1 MRIKR
6 CKHGIDLYMIVDFGC
21 VKRKQGI
28 AFILGSLFHAG
39 ILIDTEIA
47 PKPMMRKILKKIKKV

>member
-39 ILIDTEIA
+39 ILIDKGCKA
-47 PKPMMRKILKKIKKV
+47 MILNGLK